1 MDFKKLNRDN
11 FLIYAMG
18 RYTNPQCEGMGEFNE
33 DLNRIKYVKRLLK
46 KYKRSGKIRPIL
58 LLNHLTVLGN
68 VFTPLGAAR
77 MLFFKLEPDLH
88 PPLKT
93 ALLYLNYIGEG
104 MVLDDTPVDT
114 VSMVGRLGEVLRR
127 L

>member
-1 MDFKKLNRDN
+1 MDFKTLTRDN
-11 FLIYAMG
+11 FLLYAMG
-18 RYTNPQCEGMGEFNE
+18 RYTNPQCMGMAEFSE

-46 KYKRSGKIRPIL
+46 KYNRSGKIRPIL
-58 LLNHLTVLGN
+58 LLNHLTILGN

-77 MLFFKLEPDLH
+77 MLIFKLEPALY
-88 PPLKT
+88 PALKT

-104 MVLDDTPVDT
+104 MILENIRLDSIPMDA
-114 VSMVGRLGEVLRR
+114 RLGEALRR

>member
-11 FLIYAMG
+11 FLLYAMG
-18 RYTNPQCEGMGEFNE
+18 RYTNPQCEGMTEFNE

-46 KYKRSGKIRPIL
+46 KYRRSGKIRPIL
-58 LLNHLTVLGN
+58 LLNHLTILGN
-68 VFTPLGAAR
+68 VFTPIGAAR

-88 PPLKT
+88 PCIKT
-93 ALLYLNYIGEG
+93 VLLYLNYIGEN
-104 MVLDDTPVDT
+104 MVLDETRLDSISID
-114 VSMVGRLGEVLRR
+114 GRLVEVLRR

>member
-1 MDFKKLNRDN
+1 MDFKTLNRDN
-11 FLIYAMG
+11 FMLYAMG
-18 RYTNPQCEGMGEFNE
+18 RYTNPQCTGMVEFGE

-68 VFTPLGAAR
+68 VFTPMGAAR
-77 MLFFKLEPDLH
+77 MLFFKLEADLH
-88 PPLKT
+88 APLKT

-104 MVLDDTPVDT
+104 MVLDDTPVDS
-114 VSMVGRLGEVLRR
+114 VPMDGRLGEVLRR

>member
-11 FLIYAMG
+11 FLLYAMG
-18 RYTNPQCEGMGEFNE
+18 RYTNPQCEGMTEFSE

-46 KYKRSGKIRPIL
+46 KYNRSGKIRPIL

-77 MLFFKLEPDLH
+77 MLIFKLEPALY
-88 PPLKT
+88 PALKT
-93 ALLYLNYIGEG
+93 VLLYLNYIGEG
-104 MVLDDTPVDT
+104 MILENIRLDSIPMDARLEI
-114 VSMVGRLGEVLRR
+114 GRAHV
-127 L
+127 

>member
-1 MDFKKLNRDN
+1 MDFKTLNRDN
-11 FLIYAMG
+11 FLLYAMG
-18 RYTNPQCEGMGEFNE
+18 RYTNPQCEGMVEFNE

-46 KYKRSGKIRPIL
+46 KYKRSGRIRPIL
-58 LLNHLTVLGN
+58 LLNHLTILGN
-68 VFTPLGAAR
+68 VFTPIGAAR
-77 MLFFKLEPDLH
+77 ILFFKLEPDLH

-104 MVLDDTPVDT
+104 MVLDDTLVDT
-114 VSMVGRLGEVLRR
+114 VSMDGRLGEVLRR

>member
-11 FLIYAMG
+11 FMLYAMV
-18 RYTNPQCEGMGEFNE
+18 RYTNPQCTGMVEFGE

-68 VFTPLGAAR
+68 VFTPMGAAR
-77 MLFFKLEPDLH
+77 MLFFKLEPDIH
-88 PPLKT
+88 PCVKT

-104 MVLDDTPVDT
+104 MVLDETSVDT
-114 VSMVGRLGEVLRR
+114 IPMDGRLGEVLRR

>member
-1 MDFKKLNRDN
+1 MDFKTLNRDN
-11 FLIYAMG
+11 FMLYAMG
-18 RYTNPQCEGMGEFNE
+18 QYTNPQCNGMTEFTE

-46 KYKRSGKIRPIL
+46 KYNRSGKIRPIL

-68 VFTPLGAAR
+68 VFTPMGAAR
-77 MLFFKLEPDLH
+77 MLFFKLEADLH
-88 PPLKT
+88 APLKT

-104 MVLDDTPVDT
+104 MVLDDTPVDS
-114 VSMVGRLGEVLRR
+114 VPMDGRLGEVLRR

>member
-11 FLIYAMG
+11 FMLYAMG
-18 RYTNPQCEGMGEFNE
+18 RYTNPQCTGMVEFGE

-68 VFTPLGAAR
+68 VFTPMGAAR
-77 MLFFKLEPDLH
+77 MLFFKLEADLH
-88 PPLKT
+88 APLKT

-104 MVLDDTPVDT
+104 MVLDDTPVDS
-114 VSMVGRLGEVLRR
+114 VPMDGRLGEVLRR

>member
-1 MDFKKLNRDN
+1 MDFKKLNREN
-11 FLIYAMG
+11 FLLYAMG
-18 RYTNPQCEGMGEFNE
+18 KYTNPQCEGMNEFAE
-33 DLNRIKYVKRLLK
+33 DMNRIKYVKRLLK

-68 VFTPLGAAR
+68 VFSPIGAAR
-77 MLFFKLEPDLH
+77 MLFFKLEPELH
-88 PPLKT
+88 APLKT

-104 MVLDDTPVDT
+104 MVLDNTPVDS
-114 VSMVGRLGEVLRR
+114 VQMDGRLGEVLRR

>member
-1 MDFKKLNRDN
+1 MDFKTLNRDN
-11 FLIYAMG
+11 FMLYALG
-18 RYTNPQCEGMGEFNE
+18 QYTNPQCNGMTEFTE

-46 KYKRSGKIRPIL
+46 KYNRSGKIRPIL
-58 LLNHLTVLGN
+58 LLNHLTILGN
-68 VFTPLGAAR
+68 VFGPRGAAR
-77 MLFFKLEPDLH
+77 MLLFKLEPNLY

-104 MVLDDTPVDT
+104 MVLESIRLDTIPVD
-114 VSMVGRLGEVLRR
+114 GRLAEALRS

>member
-1 MDFKKLNRDN
+1 MEFKKLNRDN
-11 FLIYAMG
+11 FILYAMG
-18 RYTNPQCEGMGEFNE
+18 RYTNPHCEGVDEFNE

-46 KYKRSGKIRPIL
+46 KYKLSGQIRPIL

-68 VFTPLGAAR
+68 VFTPIGASR

-93 ALLYLNYIGEG
+93 ALLYLNYIEDG
-104 MVLDDTPVDT
+104 MVLDNTPLDT
-114 VSMVGRLGEVLRR
+114 VSMDGRLGEVLRR

>member
-1 MDFKKLNRDN
+1 M
-11 FLIYAMG
+11 A
-18 RYTNPQCEGMGEFNE
+18 EFSE

-68 VFTPLGAAR
+68 VFTPMGAAR
-77 MLFFKLEPDLH
+77 MLFFKLEPDLY
-88 PPLKT
+88 PCLKT

-104 MVLDDTPVDT
+104 MVLDETPVDT
-114 VSMVGRLGEVLRR
+114 IPMDGRLGEVLRR

>member
-11 FLIYAMG
+11 FMLYAMG
-18 RYTNPQCEGMGEFNE
+18 RYTNPQCTGMAEFGE

-68 VFTPLGAAR
+68 VFTPMGAAR
-77 MLFFKLEPDLH
+77 MLFFKLEHDLH
-88 PPLKT
+88 PCLKT

-104 MVLDDTPVDT
+104 MVLDETPVDT
-114 VSMVGRLGEVLRR
+114 IPMDGRLGEVLRR